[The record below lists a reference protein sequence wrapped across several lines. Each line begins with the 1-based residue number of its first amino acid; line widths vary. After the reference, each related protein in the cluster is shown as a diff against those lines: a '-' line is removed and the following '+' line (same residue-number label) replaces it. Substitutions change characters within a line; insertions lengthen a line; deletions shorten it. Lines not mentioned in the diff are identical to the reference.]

1 MRANVY
7 AGELGVDWG
16 EHEYVFRPSFRAL
29 ANLGDK
35 HRLLTLLNRV
45 QQPTRHGF
53 ITALNVLDAFYTGD
67 RVQLDR
73 LIGVHRPVRD
83 RLRYVQGRMPFENV
97 HALGARLLVNA
108 IVGDPTRKGEKSK
121 GGKVS
126 SFDPSEFVGTAQA
139 HLAVSAADAW
149 DMTMI
154 EFQRAMDAKYPPKEE
169 EKQKEMPSEEEAQS
183 VVAYIEAFRKRQRKG

>member
-1 MRANVY
+1 MSANVY

-16 EHEYVFRPSFRAL
+16 EHEFVFRPSFRAL

-35 HRLLTLLNRV
+35 NRLLTLLNRV
-45 QQPTRHGF
+45 QQPSRHGF
-53 ITALNVLDAFYTGD
+53 ITALNVLDAFHTGD
-67 RVQLDR
+67 RVKLDR
-73 LIGVHRPVRD
+73 LIGVHRPVRG

-97 HALGARLLVNA
+97 HALGARLLINA
-108 IVGDPTRKGEKSK
+108 IVGDPTRKGEKGK

-126 SFDPSEFVGTAQA
+126 SFDPSEFVGVAQA
-139 HLAVSAADAW
+139 HLGISAADAW

-183 VVAYIEAFRKRQRKG
+183 VVAYIEQFRKRKGK